1 MMRESD
7 HLVNLAALEKKLDA
21 IRRAFHALSPSELQA
36 LVADPNLLRRVF
48 SAERKTNLPELD
60 RTVRD
65 LLENADRLVA
75 TFAPVVQVTKAQRI
89 EARDLQI
96 EIWKKQGIAEEMLA
110 LARIRSVRVDPF
122 ADQDPE
128 PTSEE
133 EE

>member
-1 MMRESD
+1 MMQESD
-7 HLVNLAALEKKLDA
+7 HSVDLAALEKKLTA
-21 IRRAFHALSPSELQA
+21 IQHAFHALAPHELKA
-36 LVADPNLLRRVF
+36 LVADPDLLRRVF

-60 RTVRD
+60 GTVRD
-65 LLENADRLVA
+65 LLNNVDRAVS
-75 TFAPVVQVTKAQRI
+75 TFAPVVKVTKAQRI

-96 EIWKKQGIAEEMLA
+96 EIWTKQGIAEEMLA
-110 LARIRSVRVDPF
+110 LARIRGVRVDPF